1 MNNTAEYAPPAEDEE
16 LLPVAARARA
26 VRRWLWLVILL
37 PLLTVGV
44 AVGISLW
51 QPPVYEASAKV
62 VVTPTENTNP
72 QKNFSNTIAGLQ
84 ILAHEMEVAGL
95 TPSMVEEVVRTP
107 GGPSTISLSD
117 LENNLTLEQDEDTRF
132 LSLTYRDTDPSRAQE
147 VANVT
152 AEVFARE
159 SPEAS
164 GVVSYATVK
173 VRAFAREPGA
183 PEEPDPL
190 RNALIALA
198 IGLML
203 GVGAILLLEQVG
215 GDDRGSPEGSE
226 REG

>member
-1 MNNTAEYAPPAEDEE
+1 MNNTANCTPPAEDEE
-16 LLPVAARARA
+16 LLPAAARARA

-44 AVGISLW
+44 AVGVSLW
-51 QPPVYEASAKV
+51 QPSVYEASAKV

-72 QKNFSNTIAGLQ
+72 QNFSNTIAGLQ

-95 TPSMVEEVVRTP
+95 TPSMVEEVVRTS
-107 GGPSTISLSD
+107 GGPSAVSASD

-203 GVGAILLLEQVG
+203 SVGAILLLEQVG

-226 REG
+226 RAG

>member
-1 MNNTAEYAPPAEDEE
+1 
-16 LLPVAARARA
+16 VS
-26 VRRWLWLVILL
+26 
-37 PLLTVGV
+37 V
-44 AVGISLW
+44 AVGVSLW
-51 QPPVYEASAKV
+51 QPSVYEASAKV

-72 QKNFSNTIAGLQ
+72 QNLSNTISGLQ
-84 ILAHEMEVAGL
+84 MLAHEMEVAGL

-107 GGPSTISLSD
+107 GGPSAVSASD
-117 LENNLTLEQDEDTRF
+117 LENNLTLEQEEDTRF

-152 AEVFARE
+152 AEVFAWE
-159 SPEAS
+159 SPEAG
-164 GVVSYATVK
+164 GVVSYAAVK
-173 VRAFAREPGA
+173 VRAFAREPAA

-190 RNALIALA
+190 RNALMVLA

-226 REG
+226 RAG